1 MELFPKIY
9 EAEKNPHAPTLHP
22 LSNTNTKDKG
32 LESWIKS
39 KKSNWSNWYKNKK
52 VKKETQEKKQKMNKS
67 KKRKKRKKN
76 ISILN
81 FVINWEFL

>member
-1 MELFPKIY
+1 MELFQKIY

-32 LESWIKS
+32 QESWIKS

-52 VKKETQEKKQKMNKS
+52 VKKETQEKKNRKWIRA
-67 KKRKKRKKN
+67 KKERREKK
-76 ISILN
+76 ISVSWTSL
-81 FVINWEFL
+81 